1 MNKQTDR
8 TIIFLLIFF
17 WGVAAPKS
25 LAQTIEQA
33 YGLRFRADQLYF
45 QNTDPYWFTI
55 DSSLVTYDGF
65 HPLRLIYNNVLTMP
79 STNGRVNPR
88 KYKYSEVCCLF
99 SSRTVVIP
107 ANANKKDSCT
117 ITLNYK
123 SEIEG
128 LRFIVIAWD
137 KKENT
142 LYTDSVI
149 LPASDQWTN
158 SSFTFCRPEARSV
171 SIIIRREGCDE
182 AYQGRSIWLN
192 KVSIRLGDQNLNDL
206 PITSLVQSND
216 IRLKRK
222 AIIPLSFEN
231 DASLAKIQD
240 WKDKKIIALG
250 ESTDQIQDIREVQVQ
265 LMKHLITAENC
276 KLIMLEI
283 PQNQCFRWNLYLQGK
298 RPDNYGNKI
307 LEELKVQVHSPAVFF
322 KFLQWVRQYN
332 AKSTNPVRVVGIKD
346 AQDGAGWNCLVD
358 YLLDFSTNRQDSV
371 YYLKALKLGLKY
383 SDISEHI
390 LQSKLSGMMSK
401 QDFQYL
407 LFLMEEMETMSK
419 PRPFSPKVYFLGFSE
434 SSLDRAKRVE
444 RVIDIYLSPSEKAVI
459 MAYSGRIN
467 KNSPIYDAGVKFLNI
482 KSDSL
487 GYYLYQ
493 RYGNQYHAVSIQI
506 GERICLG
513 DTSSSFWGDSVTLAF
528 YKKRGIPLIYPVK
541 WKPPFPFAFEQA
553 AMDCGIPYFYYPSN
567 QLSNSFL
574 GLNLLSQ
581 TIDDVIPFCNCH
593 IPSQFD
599 ALVFIREAKAS
610 IDYKTNVWFFDP
622 REYFF
627 DIDKLLKELGE

>member
-1 MNKQTDR
+1 MKKQADR
-8 TIIFLLIFF
+8 YIIFLLICF
-17 WGVAAPKS
+17 WGFAAPKS

-33 YGLRFRADQLYF
+33 YGLRFRTDSRYF
-45 QNTDPYWFTI
+45 QNSAPYWFTI
-55 DSSLVTYDGF
+55 DSTQVTNDGF
-65 HPLRLIYNNVLTMP
+65 HPLRLRYNNVLTIHRIDG
-79 STNGRVNPR
+79 SVNPR
-88 KYKYSEVCCLF
+88 KYKASEDCSLF

-107 ANANKKDSCT
+107 ANAHKKDCCT
-117 ITLNYK
+117 VTLNYK

-222 AIIPLSFEN
+222 AIIPLSLEN

-276 KLIMLEI
+276 KLIMLKI

-298 RPDNYGNKI
+298 RPDSYGNKI
-307 LEELKVQVHSPAVFF
+307 LEELKVQMYSPAVFF

-332 AKSTNPVRVVGIKD
+332 AKSTDPVRIVGIED

-371 YYLKALKLGLKY
+371 YYLKALKLGRNF

-390 LQSKLSGMMSK
+390 LQSKLSGLMSK

-407 LFLMEEMETMSK
+407 LFLIEEMENMNKRPLSRRVFMSFI
-419 PRPFSPKVYFLGFSE
+419 PE
-434 SSLDRAKRVE
+434 SSFDRAKRVE

-467 KNSPIYDAGVKFLNI
+467 KNSPIYDVGVKYLNMT
-482 KSDSL
+482 SDSL
-487 GYYLYQ
+487 GCYLNQ

-506 GERICLG
+506 GERTCLA
-513 DTSSSFWGDSVTLAF
+513 DTSSSFWGDSISLA
-528 YKKRGIPLIYPVK
+528 YHKKKGIPLIYPVK

-574 GLNLLSQ
+574 GLNLLSL
-581 TIDDVIPFCNCH
+581 TINDVIPFCNCH

-599 ALVFIREAKAS
+599 ALVFIREAKAC
-610 IDYKTNVWFFDP
+610 IDYRANVGLFDP
-622 REYFF
+622 REYFL